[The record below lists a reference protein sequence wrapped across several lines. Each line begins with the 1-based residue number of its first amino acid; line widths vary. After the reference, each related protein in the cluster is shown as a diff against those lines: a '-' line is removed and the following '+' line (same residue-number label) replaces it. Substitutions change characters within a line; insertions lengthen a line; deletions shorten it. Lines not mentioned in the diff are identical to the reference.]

1 MTMLTEFPHAFSAD
15 SLLCCIGQF
24 EDDIQPYLNLWKPDE
39 SRSAALHFAD
49 FIRDNAIRRPFK
61 DQAWKLSNAFWK
73 DRREQMKPIIDW
85 LVSPE
90 QTAALERAF
99 FSIAKDDCDAA
110 NLSEAAER
118 LQVIRSQYGSL

>member
-1 MTMLTEFPHAFSAD
+1 M
-15 SLLCCIGQF
+15 
-24 EDDIQPYLNLWKPDE
+24 QPYLNLWKLDG

-49 FIRDNAIRRPFK
+49 FIRDNAIRHPFK
-61 DQAWKLSNAFWK
+61 HQAWKLSNAFWR

-85 LVSPE
+85 VVSPE

-99 FSIAKDDCDAA
+99 FSIAKDDSDAA

-118 LQVIRSQYGSL
+118 LQVIRSQYESL